1 MKKTYLN
8 PETEIIK
15 VVNSNCILATSD
27 DNYLENGENEE
38 AGVKIDVESTIWN
51 ED

>member
-15 VVNSNCILATSD
+15 VVNSNCILATS
-27 DNYLENGENEE
+27 NYLENGEDEE